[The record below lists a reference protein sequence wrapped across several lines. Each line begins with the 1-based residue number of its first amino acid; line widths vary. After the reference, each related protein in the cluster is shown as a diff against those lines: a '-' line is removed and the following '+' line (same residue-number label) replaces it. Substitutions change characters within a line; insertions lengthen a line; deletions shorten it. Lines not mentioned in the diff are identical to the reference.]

1 MAKNLIGTL
10 VTKPRDT
17 KLDAKKYRLALGK
30 AYLAGKNG
38 VQFTTKKTFSP
49 STVGYGYGTCPRYWN
64 LAFTGVDF
72 KNSFNAQGMAAMN
85 AGTQAHDRIQ
95 SAMGKME
102 YGKLVELEREVKVT
116 DPPIRGFA
124 DAIIEIDGEEIVGE
138 IKTIKSEG
146 FDIRKDT
153 STGSDSHVV
162 QLLIYM
168 KAMDMNE
175 GFFLY
180 ENKNSHEIA
189 VIPIVMSDENRK
201 YADYIFD
208 WMREVQQAW
217 TDKKNIK
224 RPFTE
229 KSNNCNYCPIKSACW
244 SMPDGRTKILPLE
257 VRSS

>member
-1 MAKNLIGTL
+1 MAKNLISTL
-10 VTKPRDT
+10 VTKPKDT
-17 KLDAKKYRLALGK
+17 KLDAKKYRLALGR
-30 AYLAGKNG
+30 AYLKGKNKTE
-38 VQFTTKKTFSP
+38 FTIKKTFSP
-49 STVGYGYGTCPRYWN
+49 STIGYGYGTCPRYWN
-64 LAFTGVDF
+64 LAFSGVDF
-72 KNSFNAQGMAAMN
+72 KNSFTAQGMAAMN

-95 SAMGKME
+95 AAMKNSE

-124 DAIIEIDGEEIVGE
+124 DAVIEIDGEEIVGE

-153 STGSDSHVV
+153 STGSESHVV

-180 ENKNSHEIA
+180 ENKNNHEVA
-189 VIPIVMSDENRK
+189 VIPIVMSEENKK
-201 YADYIFD
+201 YVDYIYD
-208 WMREVQQAW
+208 WMREVYAAW
-217 TDKKNIK
+217 EDKKNIK

-229 KSNNCNYCPIKSACW
+229 KSSQCNYCPIKDACW
-244 SMPDGRTKILPLE
+244 SMPDGRTKIEPLE

>member
-1 MAKNLIGTL
+1 MAKNLIGSL

-17 KLDAKKYRLALGK
+17 KLDAKKYRLALGR
-30 AYLAGKNG
+30 AYLEGKNG
-38 VQFTTKKTFSP
+38 IQFTTKKTFSP
-49 STVGYGYGTCPRYWN
+49 STVGYGYGKCPRYWN
-64 LAFTGVDF
+64 LAFSGVEF

-95 SAMGKME
+95 AAMGKVE
-102 YGKLVELEREVKVT
+102 YGKLVELEREVKVV

-138 IKTIKSEG
+138 IKTVKSEG

-153 STGSDSHVV
+153 STGADSHVV

-168 KAMDMNE
+168 KAMNMSE

-180 ENKNSHEIA
+180 ENKNSHELA
-189 VIPIVMSDENRK
+189 CIPIVMSEENEK

-208 WMREVQQAW
+208 WMREVYKAW
-217 TDKKNIK
+217 QEKKNIK
-224 RPFTE
+224 RPFAE
-229 KSNNCNYCPIKSACW
+229 KSSNCNYCPIKAACW
-244 SMPDGRTKILPLE
+244 EKPDGRTKIEPLE
-257 VRSS
+257 VRSL

>member
-1 MAKNLIGTL
+1 MAKNLIGSL

-38 VQFTTKKTFSP
+38 IQFTTKKTFSP
-49 STVGYGYGTCPRYWN
+49 STVGYGYGKCPRYWN
-64 LAFTGVDF
+64 LAFSGVDF

-95 SAMGKME
+95 SAMGKVE
-102 YGKLVELEREVKVT
+102 YGKLVELEREVKVI

-138 IKTIKSEG
+138 IKTVKSEG

-153 STGSDSHVV
+153 STGADSHVV

-168 KAMDMNE
+168 KAMDMKE

-180 ENKNSHEIA
+180 ENKNSHELA
-189 VIPIVMSDENRK
+189 CIPIVMSEENEK
-201 YADYIFD
+201 YANYIFD
-208 WMREVQQAW
+208 WMREVYKAW
-217 TDKKNIK
+217 EEKKNIK

-229 KSNNCNYCPIKSACW
+229 KSSNCNYCPIKIACW
-244 SMPDGRTKILPLE
+244 DKPDGRTKIEPLE
-257 VRSS
+257 VRSL

>member
-10 VTKPRDT
+10 VSKPKNT

-30 AYLAGKNG
+30 AYIEGKNG
-38 VQFTTKKTFSP
+38 VQFTKKKTFSP
-49 STVGYGYGTCPRYWN
+49 STVGYGHGTCPRYWN
-64 LAFTGVDF
+64 LAFSGVDF
-72 KNSFNAQGMAAMN
+72 KNAFTAQGMAAMN

-95 SAMGKME
+95 AAMGKMS
-102 YGKLVELEREVKVT
+102 YGKLVELEREVKVEN
-116 DPPIRGFA
+116 PPIRGFA

-153 STGSDSHVV
+153 STGSDSHIV

-168 KAMDMNE
+168 KAMNMDE

-189 VIPIVMSDENRK
+189 VIPIVMSEENMK
-201 YADYIFD
+201 YADYIYD
-208 WMREVQQAW
+208 WMREVYAAW
-217 TDKKNIK
+217 EAKKNIK
-224 RPFTE
+224 RPFAE
-229 KSNNCNYCPIKSACW
+229 KGSPCTYCPVKDSCW
-244 SMPDGRTKILPLE
+244 TMPDGKTKIEPLE
-257 VRSS
+257 VRKS

>member
-1 MAKNLIGTL
+1 MAKNLIKTL
-10 VTKPRDT
+10 TTKPRDT

-30 AYLAGKNG
+30 AYLQNKNG

-64 LAFTGVDF
+64 LAFSGVDF
-72 KNSFNAQGMAAMN
+72 KNNFNAQGMAAMN

-102 YGKLVELEREVKVT
+102 YGKLVELEREVKVS

-138 IKTIKSEG
+138 IKTVKSEG
-146 FDIRKDT
+146 FDLRKDT
-153 STGSDSHVV
+153 STGADSHIV

-168 KAMDMNE
+168 KAMGLSE

-180 ENKNSHEIA
+180 ENKNSHEVA
-189 VIPIVMSDENRK
+189 VIPIVMSEENEK
-201 YADYIFD
+201 YVDYIFD
-208 WMREVQQAW
+208 WMKEVYAAW
-217 TDKKNIK
+217 QEKKNIK
-224 RPFTE
+224 RPFKQTDS
-229 KSNNCNYCPIKSACW
+229 KCNYCPIKNACW
-244 SMPDGRTKILPLE
+244 EMPDGRTKIDPLQ
-257 VRSS
+257 VRSQ

>member
-1 MAKNLIGTL
+1 MAKNLINTL
-10 VTKPRDT
+10 VTKPKNT

-30 AYLAGKNG
+30 AYLEGKNG
-38 VQFTTKKTFSP
+38 VQYTVKKTFSP

-64 LAFTGVDF
+64 LAFSGVDF
-72 KNSFNAQGMAAMN
+72 KNTFNAQGMAAMN

-95 SAMGKME
+95 AAMGKVE
-102 YGKLVELEREVKVT
+102 YGKLVELEREVKVS

-124 DAIIEIDGEEIVGE
+124 DAIIEIDGQEIVGE
-138 IKTIKSEG
+138 IKTIKTEG

-168 KAMDMNE
+168 KAMNLDE

-180 ENKNSHEIA
+180 ENKNSHEVA
-189 VIPIVMSDENRK
+189 VIPVVMSDENQK
-201 YADYIFD
+201 YVDYIYD
-208 WMREVQQAW
+208 WMKEVHQAW
-217 TDKKNIK
+217 QDKKNIK
-224 RPFTE
+224 RPFSE
-229 KSNNCNYCPIKSACW
+229 KSPQCNYCPIKSACW
-244 SMPDGRTKILPLE
+244 DKSDGRTKIEPLE

>member
-1 MAKNLIGTL
+1 MAKNLIGSL

-30 AYLAGKNG
+30 AYLEGKNG
-38 VQFTTKKTFSP
+38 IQFTTKKTFSP
-49 STVGYGYGTCPRYWN
+49 STVGYGYGKCPRYWN
-64 LAFTGVDF
+64 LAFSGVEF

-95 SAMGKME
+95 SAMGKVE
-102 YGKLVELEREVKVT
+102 YGKLVELEREVKVV

-138 IKTIKSEG
+138 IKTVKSEG

-153 STGSDSHVV
+153 STGADSHVV

-168 KAMDMNE
+168 KAMDMKE

-180 ENKNSHEIA
+180 ENKNSHELA
-189 VIPIVMSDENRK
+189 CIPIVMSEENAK
-201 YADYIFD
+201 YSDYIFD
-208 WMREVQQAW
+208 WMREVYTAW
-217 TDKKNIK
+217 EEKKNIK

-229 KSNNCNYCPIKSACW
+229 KSSNCTYCPIKIACW
-244 SMPDGRTKILPLE
+244 DKPDGRTKIEPLE
-257 VRSS
+257 VRSL

>member
-1 MAKNLIGTL
+1 MAKNLIGSL

-17 KLDAKKYRLALGK
+17 KLDAKKYRLALGR
-30 AYLAGKNG
+30 AYLEGKNG
-38 VQFTTKKTFSP
+38 IQFTTKKTFSP
-49 STVGYGYGTCPRYWN
+49 STVGYGYGKCPRYWN
-64 LAFTGVDF
+64 LAFSGVEF

-95 SAMGKME
+95 AAMGKVE
-102 YGKLVELEREVKVT
+102 YGKLVELEREVKVV

-138 IKTIKSEG
+138 IKTVKSEG

-153 STGSDSHVV
+153 STGADSHVV

-180 ENKNSHEIA
+180 ENKNSHELA
-189 VIPIVMSDENRK
+189 CIPIVMSDENRK

-208 WMREVQQAW
+208 WMREVYKAW
-217 TDKKNIK
+217 EEKKNIK

-229 KSNNCNYCPIKSACW
+229 KSSNCTYCPIKAACW
-244 SMPDGRTKILPLE
+244 EKPDGRTKIEPLE
-257 VRSS
+257 VRSL